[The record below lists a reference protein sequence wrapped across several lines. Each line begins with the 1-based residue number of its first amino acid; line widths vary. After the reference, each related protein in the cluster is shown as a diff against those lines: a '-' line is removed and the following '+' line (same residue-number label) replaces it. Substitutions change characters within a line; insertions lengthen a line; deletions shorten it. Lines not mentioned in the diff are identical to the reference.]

1 MKLKSFLTAI
11 GAVAALTVAAFA
23 ADPSGSWT
31 YSMAMREGA
40 PARTTK
46 FSLAAAKDGSL
57 TGSVSG
63 RNGDSAISNGTF
75 KDGTV
80 SFDVTRDFGG
90 NSMTFKY
97 SGKLSDDGNTITG
110 KLTIPGRDGGDP
122 RVVDWTA
129 TRAKADAAN

>member
-1 MKLKSFLTAI
+1 MKIRSFLAAI

-31 YSMAMREGA
+31 YSMAMREGGT
-40 PARTTK
+40 PRTTK
-46 FSLAAAKDGSL
+46 FTLTAAKDGTL
-57 TGSVSG
+57 TGSVAG

-75 KDGTV
+75 KAGAV
-80 SFDVTRDFGG
+80 SFDVVRDFGG
-90 NSMTFKY
+90 NSITIKY

-110 KLTIPGRDGGDP
+110 KVTLPGRDGGDP
-122 RVVDWTA
+122 TTRDWSA